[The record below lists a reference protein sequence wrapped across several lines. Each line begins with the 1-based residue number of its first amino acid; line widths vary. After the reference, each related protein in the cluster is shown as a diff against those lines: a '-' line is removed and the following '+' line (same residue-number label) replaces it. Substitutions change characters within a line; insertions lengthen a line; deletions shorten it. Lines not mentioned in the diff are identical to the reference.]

1 MDFEL
6 DPANRM
12 VEIETL
18 PGTTEIVSLGIGP
31 VPEGLQRSR
40 FLAVADIDNKVKIY
54 SLNPNGM
61 FVWKLSLKR
70 VERHLYFFL
79 MYDINFYKDYNYNNT
94 STNMIVMS

>member
-1 MDFEL
+1 MYFEL
-6 DPANRM
+6 DATNRM

-54 SLNPNGM
+54 SLNPSGM
-61 FVWKLSLKR
+61 FLSDDMSI
-70 VERHLYFFL
+70 FF
-79 MYDINFYKDYNYNNT
+79 
-94 STNMIVMS
+94 